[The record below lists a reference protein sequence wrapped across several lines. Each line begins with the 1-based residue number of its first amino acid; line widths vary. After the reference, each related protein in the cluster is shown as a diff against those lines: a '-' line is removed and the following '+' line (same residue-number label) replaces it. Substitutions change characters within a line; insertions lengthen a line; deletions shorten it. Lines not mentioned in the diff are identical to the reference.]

1 MRHWIRAAAFAA
13 TALAAFGAP
22 FGAGAEP
29 VLMISIDGLQP
40 GDVIDAEARGV
51 NAPNIRAIMAEGAYA
66 SGVTGVLPSVTYPS
80 HTTLITGVAPALH
93 GISSNTTFDPLRKN
107 DGGWYWYETDI
118 RTATLWDAAAE
129 KGGRVASI
137 GWPVSVG
144 ARAIDFNIPEYWR
157 AWNAEDLKLVEA
169 LSTEGLVAEL
179 EEASGVPFAAFQNQE
194 AGGDVARAKFA
205 ASLIA
210 LKHPE
215 LTTVHLISLDHFEHE
230 EGPGSDK
237 AKETLA
243 TIDNAIGDLV
253 AAARAAEPDIVVAIV
268 SDHGFAPITQST
280 NLFIP
285 FIEAGLIS
293 YDAEKRAV
301 TGWEAM
307 PWGAGGSA
315 AIVLA
320 RPDDKKLR
328 KKVSDLLAKLSAD
341 PALKISRVIDAKEIA
356 KRGGAKEAS
365 FWVDFTPGES
375 QMGYKFEGPVVT
387 PAEGGTHGFFPG
399 DADMRASF
407 FIAGPGVPAGRD
419 LGEINMRDVAPTIAK
434 IMDVKFDKATG
445 KPLF

>member
-1 MRHWIRAAAFAA
+1 MRHWIGMAAFAA
-13 TALAAFGAP
+13 AAAFGAP

-40 GDVIDAEARGV
+40 ADVIDAEARGV

-66 SGVTGVLPSVTYPS
+66 SGVAGVLPSVTYPS

-93 GISSNTTFDPLRKN
+93 GVSSNTVFDPLRKN

-118 RTATLWDAAAE
+118 TTPTLWDAVSE
-129 KGGRVASI
+129 KGRGVASI

-144 ARAIDFNIPEYWR
+144 ARAIDWNIPEYWR

-179 EEASGVPFAAFQNQE
+179 EEASGVSFAAFQNQE

-205 ASLIA
+205 AALINI
-210 LKHPE
+210 KHPQF
-215 LTTVHLISLDHFEHE
+215 TTVHLISLDHFEHE

-237 AKETLA
+237 ANETLA
-243 TIDNAIGDLV
+243 AIDAAVGELV
-253 AAARAAEPDIVVAIV
+253 AAARAAEPDIVIVIV
-268 SDHGFAPITQST
+268 SDHGFAKISQST

-293 YDAEKRAV
+293 YDAGKRAV

-328 KKVSDLLAKLSAD
+328 KKVSDVLEKLAAD
-341 PALKISRVIDAKEIA
+341 PALRISRVIDAKEIA

-365 FWVDFTPGES
+365 FWVDFTPGQS
-375 QMGYKFEGPVVT
+375 QMGYKYEGPVAT
-387 PAEGGTHGFFPG
+387 PADGGTHGFFPS

-407 FIAGPGVPAGRD
+407 FIAGPGVPAGRN
-419 LGEINMRDVAPTIAK
+419 LGEIDMRDIAPTIAK
-434 IMDVKFDKATG
+434 IMDVKFDKATSE
-445 KPLF
+445 PLF

>member
-1 MRHWIRAAAFAA
+1 MKILLAAAAA
-13 TALAAFGAP
+13 ALWSGAAS
-22 FGAGAEP
+22 AEP
-29 VLMISIDGLQP
+29 VLLVSIDGLQP
-40 GDVIDAEARGV
+40 ADVIEAESRGMT
-51 NAPNIRAIMAEGAYA
+51 APNIRAVMAEGAYA
-66 SGVTGVLPSVTYPS
+66 TGVVNVLPSVTYPN

-93 GISSNTTFDPLRKN
+93 GISNNTTFDPLRKN

-118 RTATLWDAAAE
+118 RTPTLWDAVGE
-129 KGGRVASI
+129 NGGKVASI

-144 ARAIDFNIPEYWR
+144 ARAIDWNIPEYWR

-205 ASLIA
+205 AALIK
-210 LKHPE
+210 LKHPQ

-243 TIDNAIGDLV
+243 AIDAAVGELV
-253 AAARAAEPDIVVAIV
+253 AAARAAEPGIVIAIV

-301 TGWEAM
+301 TNWEAM

-328 KKVSDLLAKLSAD
+328 KKVSGLLAELAAD
-341 PALKISRVIDAKEIA
+341 PALKISRVIDVKEIA

-375 QMGYKFEGPVVT
+375 QMGYKFDGPVAT
-387 PAEGGTHGFFPG
+387 PADGGTHGFFPS
-399 DADMRASF
+399 DVDMRASF
-407 FIAGPGVPAGRD
+407 FIAGPGVPAGRN
-419 LGEINMRDVAPTIAK
+419 LGEIDMRDVAPTIAK
-434 IMDVKFDKATG
+434 IMDVKFDAATG